1 MIIAPALLTIS
12 RRHVHARER
21 DAVILH
27 AGVLCRILTE
37 IVRIPHLSPPRY
49 ERVTDRQRFH
59 EARNICVRQSSYP
72 VLKEV
77 HSASL
82 IPL

>member
-1 MIIAPALLTIS
+1 VTVQPRWA
-12 RRHVHARER
+12 E
-21 DAVILH
+21 
-27 AGVLCRILTE
+27 AG
-37 IVRIPHLSPPRY
+37 Y
-49 ERVTDRQRFH
+49 EKVTDRQRFH
-59 EARNICVRQSSYP
+59 EARNIRVRQPSYP